1 VQGAHRSI
9 YLRGRKSTSKIS
21 YNQGEASRHEGGGA
35 MREKPADMREE
46 ERAAVVWLTIITGR
60 SKGPGLWGSLNG
72 TDFSELRMSSFQI

>member
-1 VQGAHRSI
+1 MHMGIHRHTKTCKAHTGAYTLEAERVH
-9 YLRGRKSTSKIS
+9 LKSPIT
-21 YNQGEASRHEGGGA
+21 
-35 MREKPADMREE
+35 REKPADMREE